1 MLIYFMQELER
12 FHQCPWQKF
21 FPHITLIRSDRDFA
35 KWMNRKCII
44 YSFVM
49 ILFWL
54 GASQM
59 AFDNILT
66 SFQYICT

>member
-1 MLIYFMQELER
+1 MLIYFMQKLER
-12 FHQCPWQKF
+12 FRQCPWQKF
-21 FPHITLIRSDRDFA
+21 FLHITLTISDKDFG
-35 KWMNRKCII
+35 KWMNYKCII

-49 ILFWL
+49 ILFWV

-66 SFQYICT
+66 SFQ